1 MNKQELIEQ
10 ALITE
15 LDNCQNDAVYNDNTL
30 HDCLLYGFKG
40 LNNMNEQELSEFL
53 ESALRWRNG

>member
-15 LDNCQNDAVYNDNTL
+15 LENCQNDSVYNDNTL
-30 HDCLLYGFKG
+30 HDFLLYGFKG

-53 ESALRWRNG
+53 ESALNWRKG